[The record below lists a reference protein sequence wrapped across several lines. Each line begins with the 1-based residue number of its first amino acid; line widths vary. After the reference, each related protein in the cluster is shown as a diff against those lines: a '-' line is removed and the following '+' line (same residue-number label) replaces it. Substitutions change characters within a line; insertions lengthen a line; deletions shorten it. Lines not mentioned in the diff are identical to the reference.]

1 MKTKLLTICLISMIL
16 SLLAF
21 YVGGAGVAA
30 AVTGHGRASGSVDTV
45 FAAAKI
51 LLAIS
56 AICGI
61 AGWLVPEP
69 SHRRPPSTVDQ

>member
-1 MKTKLLTICLISMIL
+1 MKTTLLTTCLISMIL

-21 YVGGAGVAA
+21 YIGGAVVAA
-30 AVTGHGRASGSVDTV
+30 AISGEGQSSESVDNV

-56 AICGI
+56 ATCGVI
-61 AGWLVPEP
+61 GWLVPEP
-69 SHRRPPSTVDQ
+69 RRPHP

>member
-1 MKTKLLTICLISMIL
+1 MKTTLLTICLITMIL

-21 YVGGAGVAA
+21 YVGGAVVAA
-30 AVTGHGRASGSVDTV
+30 AVTGDGQAGSVEIV

-69 SHRRPPSTVDQ
+69 PRRRPPSTAD